1 MYNQYYNN
9 SNMNSLNNINNMNQ
23 NDLILNPQSSI
34 NQNDLPLIKNDY
46 TTLRSKANNINN
58 NLIMNS
64 NYQVNVNDPFFESQ
78 QKALSEFKKVLNKV
92 DENLQSKNQDYVK
105 LNEEDE

>member
-1 MYNQYYNN
+1 MNNQYTNN
-9 SNMNSLNNINNMNQ
+9 SNINSLNNMNQ
-23 NDLILNPQSSI
+23 NDIILNPQSSN
-34 NQNDLPLIKNDY
+34 NQNEIPILNNEY
-46 TTLRSKANNINN
+46 TTLRSKSNNINN

>member
-1 MYNQYYNN
+1 MMYNQYTNN
-9 SNMNSLNNINNMNQ
+9 SNINSLNNMNQ
-23 NDLILNPQSSI
+23 NDIILNPQSSN
-34 NQNDLPLIKNDY
+34 NQNEIPILNNEY
-46 TTLRSKANNINN
+46 TTLRSKSNNINN

-64 NYQVNVNDPFFESQ
+64 NYQVNVNDPFYESQ

-92 DENLQSKNQDYVK
+92 DENLKNKNQDYVK